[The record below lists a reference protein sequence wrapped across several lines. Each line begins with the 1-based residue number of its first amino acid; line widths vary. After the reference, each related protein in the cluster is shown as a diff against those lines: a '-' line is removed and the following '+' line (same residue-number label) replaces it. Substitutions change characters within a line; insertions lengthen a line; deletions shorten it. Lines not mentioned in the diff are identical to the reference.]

1 MGVKLFDIK
10 DIIKYVMENS
20 KTLNLDLIELGEQ
33 ELKIFNNELE
43 DPLITDYLKTK
54 PRKYSI
60 KKDRIG
66 IFSKDFLENLFN
78 SVSCI
83 DIFTKCD
90 KTLKLSLCE
99 SIDLN
104 KKFDVLT
111 NFGTT
116 EHVGE
121 MNDEFVNVQYLSF
134 KNIHNMVKKDGIVFN
149 VVPAFF
155 PKNKLHGAF
164 NYTCEFFNKLAELCN
179 YKIIYN
185 ELKKRG
191 DIYHVYCYFVK
202 NEENEFI
209 NENLFMSLKEYIYPT
224 KLLKNKPKKYFENY
238 QLNIVV

>member
-10 DIIKYVMENS
+10 DIIRYVMEYS
-20 KTLNLDLIELGEQ
+20 KTLELDVVELGEQ
-33 ELKIFNNELE
+33 ELKIFNNEL
-43 DPLITDYLKTK
+43 DDSLITEYLKTN
-54 PRKYSI
+54 PRKYST

-66 IFSKDFLENLFN
+66 LFSKDFLESLFK

-99 SIDLN
+99 NINLE
-104 KKFDVLT
+104 KRFDVLT

-134 KNIHNMVKKDGIVFN
+134 KNIHNMIKKDGIVFN
-149 VVPAFF
+149 VVPAFVQN
-155 PKNKLHGAF
+155 NKLHGAF
-164 NYTCEFFNKLAELCN
+164 NYTCDFFNKLAKLCN
-179 YKIIYN
+179 YQIIYN

-191 DIYHVYCYFVK
+191 EIHHVYCYFIK
-202 NEENEFI
+202 KDDNEFI
-209 NENLFMSLKEYIYPT
+209 DEDSFMSLKGFIHPT
-224 KLLKNKPKKYFENY
+224 KLIKNKPKKYFDNY
-238 QLNIVV
+238 QLA